1 MMMDRRILGR
11 SGRSAVGPCCGQ
23 RGRPVTHVRAMG
35 SRGGSDPGTRSR
47 LRHAGERGLDASDW
61 RNHAGRQGTASGA
74 RGATTGARGA
84 TTGAR
89 GATTGARGAT
99 RGAAA
104 AAASGDAPTA
114 PGPLASLANAIS
126 SYFPL
131 VVVSS
136 ALLGVFRPAALTW
149 VPASWMSPFL
159 GLSMLGMG
167 LTLTFADFQRVLAA
181 PKNILLGVCLQYSV
195 MPSLAFVIS
204 RALVLPLDLT
214 IGLCIV
220 GACPGGSASNIV
232 TYLAKADVPLSV
244 AMTTASTLGA
254 VIMTPM
260 LTSLLL
266 GTLVQVDA
274 LGLLLSTVQVVLL
287 PVALGTVLNQAFPK
301 TVERLTPLS
310 TLSAVLLIAVICGR
324 VVAENS
330 GFFASLQDPRVL
342 LGVFLLHAGGFALG
356 YALSKLVRMEEKAAR
371 TNSIE
376 VGMQNSALGAMLAT
390 QHFGAMHPLA
400 AVPCA
405 ISAVMHSCMGSLLA
419 AYWYV
424 ILSVAERW
432 RRGLLRHSAVFC
444 GILRHS
450 AVFRGILRYSVV
462 TTISVHL
469 ALDHHRRHRLSVPS
483 GSTHSLTRSGPFVEL
498 LPFRGR
504 RQDGQSL

>member
-1 MMMDRRILGR
+1 M
-11 SGRSAVGPCCGQ
+11 GRSARSEAGPRRMQCT
-23 RGRPVTHVRAMG
+23 RPIQCARDVCARAGLAPRVCSSTRPFPSCSDVTSRVLPTRCAVDLSAASAVR
-35 SRGGSDPGTRSR
+35 RDWNRPGVPTRSPFR
-47 LRHAGERGLDASDW
+47 GPVPCPLGSPMARRHALAV
-61 RNHAGRQGTASGA
+61 
-74 RGATTGARGA
+74 
-84 TTGAR
+84 
-89 GATTGARGAT
+89 
-99 RGAAA
+99 GAAA
-104 AAASGDAPTA
+104 GDAPTTA
-114 PGPLASLANAIS
+114 GLLAALATAIS
-126 SYFPL
+126 GYFPL
-131 VVVSS
+131 VVVTS
-136 ALLGVFRPAALTW
+136 ALLGVFRPATLTW

-167 LTLTFADFQRVLAA
+167 LTLTFADFKRVLAA

-195 MPSLAFVIS
+195 MPSLAFIIS
-204 RALVLPLDLT
+204 RALALPLDLT

-254 VIMTPM
+254 VVMTPL

-324 VVAENS
+324 VVAQNS
-330 GFFASLQDPRVL
+330 GSFVTLDPKVL
-342 LGVFLLHAGGFALG
+342 LGVFLLHAGGFVLG

-419 AYWYV
+419 AYWCV
-424 ILSVAERW
+424 L
-432 RRGLLRHSAVFC
+432 
-444 GILRHS
+444 
-450 AVFRGILRYSVV
+450 VFRRERLGKPWWWWWW
-462 TTISVHL
+462 HP
-469 ALDHHRRHRLSVPS
+469 LDSIN
-483 GSTHSLTRSGPFVEL
+483 
-498 LPFRGR
+498 
-504 RQDGQSL
+504 

>member
-1 MMMDRRILGR
+1 M
-11 SGRSAVGPCCGQ
+11 
-23 RGRPVTHVRAMG
+23 
-35 SRGGSDPGTRSR
+35 
-47 LRHAGERGLDASDW
+47 RHAGERGLDASDW
-61 RNHAGRQGTASGA
+61 RNHAGRQGTAS
-74 RGATTGARGA
+74 GARGA

-450 AVFRGILRYSVV
+450 AVFRGILRYSAV
-462 TTISVHL
+462 L
-469 ALDHHRRHRLSVPS
+469 RGHHDLGPPS
-483 GSTHSLTRSGPFVEL
+483 PRSSSSPSSFGPLRINSLTRSGPFVEL